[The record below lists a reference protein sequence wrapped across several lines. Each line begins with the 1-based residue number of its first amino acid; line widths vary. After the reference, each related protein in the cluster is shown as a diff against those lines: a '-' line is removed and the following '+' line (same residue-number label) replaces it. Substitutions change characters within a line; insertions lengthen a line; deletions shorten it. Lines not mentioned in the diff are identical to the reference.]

1 MRYIESSSPVSQP
14 TGLRDEPIAHADVLR
29 QGMARID
36 ANDGGGAYTITE
48 LWWDPQERQWMAA
61 EGPPGLVEA
70 EATDYALNPVGQAE
84 QKVRFWEVRALGGE
98 VCRFIDVSGT
108 QGRQKVAA
116 FCAHY
121 AGYNE
126 TTDAF
131 YSVAGCLNSLVQI
144 GLDLRLCS
152 DNGLAGDHP
161 GNAQT
166 RLSGGLAGMAFGN
179 TIATWS
185 GDDTQWIDL
194 AYRAIAADGSA
205 IGSGVSAI
213 VCFNIQCRVTAAGD
227 LELRVVNGLPAG
239 FYFNACVIAG
249 AVWVTPFGSPP
260 GTIEFGN
267 GEDHEKVDVQEGDS
281 VWGDGV
287 WEPRG

>member
-1 MRYIESSSPVSQP
+1 MIDIDYSSPPPQP

-48 LWWDPQERQWMAA
+48 LWWDPEEKQWTAA

-70 EATDYALNPVGQAE
+70 EATDYALSPVGQAE

-98 VCRFIDVSGT
+98 VCRFIDASGT
-108 QGRQKVAA
+108 EGRQKVAA

-126 TTDAF
+126 ATDPF
-131 YSVAGCLNSLVQI
+131 YRVGGCLNSLVQI
-144 GLDLRLCS
+144 GLDVRLCS

-161 GNAQT
+161 GDIRT
-166 RLSGGLAGMAFGN
+166 RLTGGLAGMAFGN
-179 TIATWS
+179 TTATWS
-185 GDDTQWIDL
+185 GDDDQWIDL
-194 AYRAIAADGSA
+194 AYTATAADGSA

-213 VCFNIQCRVTAAGD
+213 AGFNIQSRVMGAGD
-227 LELRVVNGLPAG
+227 LELRVVNNLPAG
-239 FYFNACVIAG
+239 PYFNACIIAG
-249 AVWVTPFGSPP
+249 AVWVTPFGPPP

-267 GEDHEKVDVQEGDS
+267 GQDH
-281 VWGDGV
+281 
-287 WEPRG
+287 

>member
-1 MRYIESSSPVSQP
+1 MDTGLFSPVPQP
-14 TGLRDEPIAHADVLR
+14 TGLRDEPIAHADLLP

-48 LWWDPQERQWMAA
+48 LWWDPQQEQWTAA

-70 EATDYALNPVGQAE
+70 EATDYAMNCLGQAQ

-98 VCRFIDVSGT
+98 VCRFIDVSGA

-121 AGYNE
+121 AGSSE
-126 TTDAF
+126 TTGAF
-131 YSVAGCLNSLVQI
+131 YSVVGCLNSLVQI
-144 GLDLRLCS
+144 GLDVRLCS

-161 GNAQT
+161 GNTRT
-166 RLSGGLAGMAFGN
+166 RLSGGSAGMAFGN

-185 GDDTQWIDL
+185 GDDSQWIDL
-194 AYRAIAADGSA
+194 AYMAVAADGSE
-205 IGSGVSAI
+205 IGSGVEA
-213 VCFNIQCRVTAAGD
+213 VADFNIQCRVMPAGV
-227 LELRVVNGLPAG
+227 LELRVVNDRLPGL
-239 FYFNACVIAG
+239 YFNACVIAG

-267 GEDHEKVDVQEGDS
+267 GEDHEKVDIPEGES

>member
-1 MRYIESSSPVSQP
+1 MMDTGLFSLTPQP
-14 TGLRDEPIAHADVLR
+14 TGLRDEPIAHADSLR
-29 QGMARID
+29 QGMAQID

-48 LWWDPQERQWMAA
+48 LWWDPQQEQWTAA
-61 EGPPGLVEA
+61 EGAPGLVEA
-70 EATDYALNPVGQAE
+70 DATDYALNGLGQAQ

-98 VCRFIDVSGT
+98 ICRFIDVSGT

-126 TTDAF
+126 TTEAF

-144 GLDLRLCS
+144 GLDVRLCS

-161 GNAQT
+161 GNTET

-185 GDDTQWIDL
+185 GDEAQWIDL
-194 AYRAIAADGSA
+194 AYRAVAADGTA
-205 IGSGVSAI
+205 IGSGVAA
-213 VCFNIQCRVTAAGD
+213 VAGFNIQSRVTAAGD
-227 LELRVVNGLPAG
+227 LELRVVNSNSAG
-239 FYFNACVIAG
+239 PCFNACMIAG

-267 GEDHEKVDVQEGDS
+267 GEDHEKVDVEEGDS

>member
-1 MRYIESSSPVSQP
+1 MRDTGLFSPAPQP
-14 TGLRDEPIAHADVLR
+14 TGLRDEPIAHADLTR

-48 LWWDPQERQWMAA
+48 LWWDPKEKQWTAA

-84 QKVRFWEVRALGGE
+84 QKVRFREVRALGGE
-98 VCRFIDVSGT
+98 VCRYIDVSGT
-108 QGRQKVAA
+108 QGRQKVAS

-126 TTDAF
+126 TTEAF

-144 GLDLRLCS
+144 GLDVRLCS

-161 GNAQT
+161 GNTQT
-166 RLSGGLAGMAFGN
+166 RLSAFGN
-179 TIATWS
+179 AIATWS
-185 GDDTQWIDL
+185 GDDSQWIDL
-194 AYRAIAADGSA
+194 AYGAIAADGTVIGNGVEA
-205 IGSGVSAI
+205 ITD
-213 VCFNIQCRVTAAGD
+213 FNIQRRVTAAGE
-227 LELRVVNGLPAG
+227 LELRIVNDLPAG

-249 AVWVTPFGSPP
+249 AAWIVPFGTPP
-260 GTIEFGN
+260 GAIEFGN
-267 GEDHEKVDVQEGDS
+267 GEDHEKVDVEEGDS

>member
-1 MRYIESSSPVSQP
+1 MRDIDYSSPVPQP

-48 LWWDPQERQWMAA
+48 LWWDPLEEQWTAA
-61 EGPPGLVEA
+61 EGLPGLVEA

-84 QKVRFWEVRALGGE
+84 QKVWFREVRALGGE

-108 QGRQKVAA
+108 EGRQKVAS

-121 AGYNE
+121 AGSNE
-126 TTDAF
+126 TTGAF
-131 YSVAGCLNSLVQI
+131 YSTAGCLNSLVQI
-144 GLDLRLCS
+144 GLDVRLCS

-161 GNAQT
+161 GNTQT
-166 RLSGGLAGMAFGN
+166 RLSGGGAHLAFGN
-179 TIATWS
+179 AIATWS
-185 GDDTQWIDL
+185 GGDNQWIDL
-194 AYRAIAADGSA
+194 AYTAIAADGSA
-205 IGSGVSAI
+205 IGSGVAAI
-213 VCFNIQCRVTAAGD
+213 ADFNIQCRVTAAGV
-227 LELRVVNGLPAG
+227 LELRVVNGRAEGP
-239 FYFNACVIAG
+239 YFNACMIAG
-249 AVWVTPFGSPP
+249 AVWAVPFGTPP
-260 GTIEFGN
+260 GDIEFGN
-267 GEDHEKVDVQEGDS
+267 GEDHEKVDVEEGDS

>member
-1 MRYIESSSPVSQP
+1 MNTGLSSPIQQP

-36 ANDGGGAYTITE
+36 ANDGDGDYTITE
-48 LWWDPQERQWMAA
+48 LWWDPEEERWTAA

-70 EATDYALNPVGQAE
+70 EASDYAMNALGQAE
-84 QKVRFWEVRALGGE
+84 QKVWFREVRALGGE

-126 TTDAF
+126 TTEAF
-131 YSVAGCLNSLVQI
+131 YSVADCLNSLVQI
-144 GLDLRLCS
+144 GLDVRLCS
-152 DNGLAGDHP
+152 DNGQAGDHP
-161 GNAQT
+161 GDTGT

-179 TIATWS
+179 TLATWS
-185 GDDTQWIDL
+185 GDETQWIDL

-205 IGSGVSAI
+205 IGSGVKA
-213 VCFNIQCRVTAAGD
+213 VTDFNIQCRVSAAGD
-227 LELRVVNGLPAG
+227 LELRVENGNSDGP
-239 FYFNACVIAG
+239 YFNACMIAG

-267 GEDHEKVDVQEGDS
+267 GEDHEKVDIPEGDS